1 MEDKESDAQRLRSQ
15 HGGEIGGPSRAR
27 HLTPERRSEIARI
40 AEAARA
46 RKYARPPLR
55 SLSPEELMRLL
66 MTQPSRSFTRPEL
79 RKIVRGFGYHL
90 DRSSH
95 RYWHPGKAG
104 WIALPL
110 GKYGIIAGLV
120 ARELL
125 RPLIDGL

>member
-1 MEDKESDAQRLRSQ
+1 MEDDAQRLRSQ
-15 HGGEIGGPSRAR
+15 HGGQFGGPSRA
-27 HLTPERRSEIARI
+27 HSLTPERRAEIART

-55 SLSPEELMRLL
+55 SLSAEHLVRLL
-66 MTQPSRSFTRPEL
+66 LTQPARSFTRPEL

-90 DRSSH
+90 DRASH
-95 RYWHPGKAG
+95 RYWHPAKAG
-104 WIALPL
+104 WIAIPL

-125 RPLIDGL
+125 RPLIDGG